1 MDNTG
6 AGMRPPSLTQ
16 PLVSLASISTEHFR
30 PSPLT
35 LDWLY
40 SLPLPPGCPVQPFP
54 QTSEDWALVE
64 QYRLLCQGLTVMAEY
79 ERERARR
86 QQRGED
92 PDAQPWDPRTSSD
105 PAVVFAAECLFNGPD
120 WVESEDHASS
130 PSEHDD
136 AAYEPIDSPSQAADA
151 AFLGVLSAVQ
161 QQQQRNASSSS
172 STTFTTS
179 IPLSLSDLTALSSA
193 LPLSSASSQP
203 AQSLS
208 PSQIPADGILS
219 DSALSPASL
228 PSLMS
233 AIAELE
239 QCVARLSL
247 EASEARR
254 LQRRMRGAVVAAS
267 AANAGA
273 AGEAEAEGA
282 KKKGKN
288 RKKKKKVA
296 AAPASLA
303 PPPPAVAAP
312 PAPKQREGAGGDD
325 SDLLNALHSVS
336 MLDRR
341 ADEYRERLRVLKEQI
356 HHHAAIA
363 DRLASSA
370 VVSAPSSP
378 AGQGTNGHVHAHV
391 HGSVEGEAFE
401 EYEEEEEEEE
411 EVEVN

>member
-1 MDNTG
+1 
-6 AGMRPPSLTQ
+6 MRSRGIQGVRRSVLT
-16 PLVSLASISTEHFR
+16 PLLPLLTSLAST
-30 PSPLT
+30 
-35 LDWLY
+35 
-40 SLPLPPGCPVQPFP
+40 
-54 QTSEDWALVE
+54 A
-64 QYRLLCQGLTVMAEY
+64 
-79 ERERARR
+79 
-86 QQRGED
+86 
-92 PDAQPWDPRTSSD
+92 SSD

-172 STTFTTS
+172 SSTFTTS

-193 LPLSSASSQP
+193 LPLSSSSSQP

-254 LQRRMRGAVVAAS
+254 LQRRMRGAVGAAS
-267 AANAGA
+267 AAGVGAGA
-273 AGEAEAEGA
+273 AGEGEAEAG

-288 RKKKKKVA
+288 RKKKKKVPA
-296 AAPASLA
+296 ASAVA
-303 PPPPAVAAP
+303 PPPPAVAPP
-312 PAPKQREGAGGDD
+312 PAPKQREAGAGADD

-341 ADEYRERLRVLKEQI
+341 ADEYRERLRVLKVRRALSHSASPPITRQS
-356 HHHAAIA
+356 A
-363 DRLASSA
+363 DSCLRSCRT
-370 VVSAPSSP
+370 
-378 AGQGTNGHVHAHV
+378 GTNPPPRSNRRPPRFLRRRLRTDFVWRTG
-391 HGSVEGEAFE
+391 GEWACACG
-401 EYEEEEEEEE
+401 
-411 EVEVN
+411 

>member
-6 AGMRPPSLTQ
+6 AGIRPPSLTQ

-92 PDAQPWDPRTSSD
+92 PDAQPWDPRTSDD

-136 AAYEPIDSPSQAADA
+136 AAYEVIDSPSQAADA

-172 STTFTTS
+172 STSFTTS

-193 LPLSSASSQP
+193 LPLSSSSSSQP
-203 AQSLS
+203 PQTHLS

-254 LQRRMRGAVVAAS
+254 LQRRMRGAVVGAS
-267 AANAGA
+267 AANVGA
-273 AGEAEAEGA
+273 VGDGEAEAA

-296 AAPASLA
+296 PA
-303 PPPPAVAAP
+303 PPPPPPLPPAVPAP

-370 VVSAPSSP
+370 AVSAPNSP
-378 AGQGTNGHVHAHV
+378 AGQGANGHAHV
-391 HGSVEGEAFE
+391 HGDVDGEGFE
-401 EYEEEEEEEE
+401 EYEEEEEEV
-411 EVEVN
+411 EVEVD